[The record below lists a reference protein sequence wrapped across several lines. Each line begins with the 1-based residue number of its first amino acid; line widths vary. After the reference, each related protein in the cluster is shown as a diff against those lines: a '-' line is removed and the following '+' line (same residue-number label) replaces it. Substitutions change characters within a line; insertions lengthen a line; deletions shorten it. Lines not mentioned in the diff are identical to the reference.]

1 MIYLCRFRQR
11 NRLIEIP
18 SEYYHQQNGI
28 SHENLKDLISKK
40 FFLLD
45 LKNSFLFSI
54 FSSRISITTNN

>member
-18 SEYYHQQNGI
+18 ITSEYYHQQNGI

-40 FFLLD
+40 IL
-45 LKNSFLFSI
+45 SFRFKKFI
-54 FSSRISITTNN
+54 FVFNF